1 MMPCHRFPC
10 VCYSNHAYK
19 LESLR
24 IASEFFGHKD
34 VVKSQSA
41 NSFKVQ
47 RLWESLDYVPNS
59 WWLLLSSPVEYEMG
73 LGLVVGAMKM
83 ATSCKGGMAG
93 NQRGSVSEGHIFK
106 TWCQQGLFTLESLL
120 WFIFKITIQVWDALD
135 DFTFALHVGDV
146 TKDPPRW
153 WQLCKKDIIK
163 VHLCRNCS
171 LLLSHT
177 L

>member
-1 MMPCHRFPC
+1 MPCHRFPC

-59 WWLLLSSPVEYEMG
+59 WWLLQSSPIEYGMG

-83 ATSCKGGMAG
+83 ATSCKEDMAR
-93 NQRGSVSEGHIFK
+93 NQRESGSEGHIFK
-106 TWCQQGLFTLESLL
+106 TRCQQGFFTLESLL
-120 WFIFKITIQVWDALD
+120 KYPLPVVIYIQNNNSGVRCI
-135 DFTFALHVGDV
+135 G
-146 TKDPPRW
+146 
-153 WQLCKKDIIK
+153 
-163 VHLCRNCS
+163 
-171 LLLSHT
+171 
-177 L
+177 